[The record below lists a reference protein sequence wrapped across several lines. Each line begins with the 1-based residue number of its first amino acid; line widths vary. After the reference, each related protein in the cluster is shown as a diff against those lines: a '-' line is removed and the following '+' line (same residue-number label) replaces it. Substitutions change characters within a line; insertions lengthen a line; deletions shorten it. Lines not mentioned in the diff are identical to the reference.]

1 YQLSDVSINDAE
13 ALVRQCQFPAMRQD
27 PLRKIMFPNLD
38 SEIYGEKEKEKEEEE
53 EEEEEEIVWTIEGLQ
68 ESLENKSCYF
78 RQVTYGSDCVGFA
91 VWTLEP
97 SGDRATRRQKSK
109 PTPLKKR
116 ESWNPAGLDVE
127 AWNQVSMRLREERQ
141 RVLLDQPKVWR
152 LNTIL
157 VAPEHQGNG
166 VGSMLLRWGCDMA
179 DNDVLNC
186 FVMASPGGLFL
197 YSKFDFE
204 VTGEVDGVC
213 WIAVVN
219 Y

>member
-1 YQLSDVSINDAE
+1 MYYQLSDVSINDAE

-27 PLRKIMFPNLD
+27 PLRKIMFPSLD
-38 SEIYGEKEKEKEEEE
+38 SENYGEKE

-68 ESLENKSCYF
+68 ESLQNKSCYF

-141 RVLLDQPKVWR
+141 RVLLDQPKVW
-152 LNTIL
+152 
-157 VAPEHQGNG
+157 
-166 VGSMLLRWGCDMA
+166 
-179 DNDVLNC
+179 
-186 FVMASPGGLFL
+186 
-197 YSKFDFE
+197 SKSTS
-204 VTGEVDGVC
+204 VPVPRS
-213 WIAVVN
+213 I
-219 Y
+219 

>member
-1 YQLSDVSINDAE
+1 MHYQLSEVSTSDAE

-27 PLRKIMFPNLD
+27 PLRKIMFSKSN
-38 SEIYGEKEKEKEEEE
+38 GEKEEEE
-53 EEEEEEIVWTIEGLQ
+53 EIKWTIEGLE

-141 RVLLDQPKVWR
+141 RVLLLDQQKIW
-152 LNTIL
+152 
-157 VAPEHQGNG
+157 
-166 VGSMLLRWGCDMA
+166 
-179 DNDVLNC
+179 
-186 FVMASPGGLFL
+186 
-197 YSKFDFE
+197 SKSTS
-204 VTGEVDGVC
+204 VPVPRS
-213 WIAVVN
+213 I
-219 Y
+219 